1 MNEILRKTAF
11 ITFTVFLSAFL
22 LSSSCEDRA
31 IKRAKMEGGVKAVVT
46 TQYVADGCAVLLEVE
61 IDGAKQLLLPHEL
74 DEQFKQ
80 NGTVVVMKYHPSRI
94 QQTDCLKG
102 QPIIIDEI
110 VKIR

>member
-1 MNEILRKTAF
+1 MNKFLRKSAA
-11 ITFTVFLSAFL
+11 IACTVFLSAFL

-46 TQYVADGCAVLLEVE
+46 TAYVSDGCAILLEVE

-74 DEQFKQ
+74 DEQFSK
-80 NGTVVVMKYHPSRI
+80 NGTVVVMKYHSSRI

-110 VKIR
+110 VKIK